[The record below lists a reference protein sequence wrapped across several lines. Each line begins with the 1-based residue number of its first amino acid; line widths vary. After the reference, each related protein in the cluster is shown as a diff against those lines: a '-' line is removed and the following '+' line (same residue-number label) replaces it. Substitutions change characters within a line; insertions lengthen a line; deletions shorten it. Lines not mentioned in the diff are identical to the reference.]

1 MSPSNR
7 AISSAERGVTLIELL
22 AALVVISIGVLA
34 VIRIF
39 PAGERN
45 QVQDRMMTTANHYA
59 QEKLEYLGSASWTG
73 TELTPGRHPAADA
86 ESLGTTNKITR
97 FYEVENMA
105 APLDNLKKV
114 TVTVGWT
121 VNTPQTVVTTTYLR
135 R

>member
-1 MSPSNR
+1 MSTVNR
-7 AISSAERGVTLIELL
+7 TSAERGVTLIELL

-34 VIRIF
+34 VIRLF

-45 QVQDRMMTTANHYA
+45 QLQDRMMTTANHYA
-59 QEKLEYLGSASWTG
+59 QEKLEYLGSANWTG
-73 TELTPGRHPAADA
+73 PDLTPGRHPVADA
-86 ESLGTTNKITR
+86 ESLGTNNKISR

-121 VNTPQTVVTTTYLR
+121 VNTPQSVVTTTYLR